1 MAAPQMTFGGFP
13 EEGMAFLRRL
23 KKNNKRE
30 WFQPRKELFEQSVK
44 TPMVGLVESVN
55 SELAKFAPDYIV
67 EPAKAIYRIYR
78 DTRFSNDKTPYKTH
92 IAASFWRHGMAK
104 HAGAGFYFSVAP
116 DEIEIAGG
124 VYMPGPEEL
133 LALRS
138 HIAENADRLRRLVKA
153 RGLVR
158 LMGELKGDTL
168 SRVPKGF
175 APDHPAADLI
185 RMKQWLYYVTDMEP
199 ALAKTRK
206 IATDIVERFRAM
218 EPVISF
224 LDEPLKSRKRDVL
237 SER

>member
-1 MAAPQMTFGGFP
+1 
-13 EEGMAFLRRL
+13 
-23 KKNNKRE
+23 
-30 WFQPRKELFEQSVK
+30 
-44 TPMVGLVESVN
+44 MVGLVETVN

-133 LALRS
+133 PALRT
-138 HIAENADRLRRLVKA
+138 HVAENADRFRRLIKA

-158 LMGELKGDTL
+158 LMGELKGDSL

-175 APDHPAADLI
+175 APDHPAADLV
-185 RMKQWLYYVTDMEP
+185 RMKQWLYYITDLEP

-206 IATDIVERFRAM
+206 IATEVVDRFRAM

>member
-1 MAAPQMTFGGFP
+1 
-13 EEGMAFLRRL
+13 
-23 KKNNKRE
+23 
-30 WFQPRKELFEQSVK
+30 
-44 TPMVGLVESVN
+44 MVALVEMVN

-133 LALRS
+133 PALRT
-138 HIAENADRLRRLVKA
+138 HVAENADRFRRLIKA

-158 LMGELKGDTL
+158 LMGELKGDSL

-175 APDHPAADLI
+175 APDHPAADLV
-185 RMKQWLYYVTDMEP
+185 RMKQWLYYITDLEP

-206 IATDIVERFRAM
+206 IATEVVDRFRAM